1 MAGARVCKRKQ
12 REISHVA
19 AIERFERRTVL
30 KRARKTLE
38 QMESYVGLLEMLHAH
53 VSDVLLHLAR
63 DQACLRLYAM
73 AQEVEF
79 PGQAL

>member
-1 MAGARVCKRKQ
+1 MAGARVSKRKQ

-19 AIERFERRTVL
+19 AVERVQRGTVL
-30 KRARKTLE
+30 KRARETLE
-38 QMESYVGLLEMLHAH
+38 QMERNVGLLEMLQAH
-53 VSDVLLHLAR
+53 VSHVLLHLAR
-63 DQACLRLYAM
+63 DQAYLRLESM